1 MAPKDSAQCG
11 LASCLVFCVALTGG
25 TVATL
30 SSKVMFGFTT
40 TDSDGTEMVYQRP
53 LMQTLLMFLA
63 MALALPLYYGYLLYA
78 QEPFPNVPRSMW
90 FILAAPACTDLLGT
104 MFAMIGLLYVTVSVY
119 QLVRCFVIVFVAV
132 LKVTVLKSKLYGY
145 NWTGVVMNALAVVCV
160 SASALADPDVGSDAL
175 FGITCILFGCA
186 VMATQLVIEEKVMA
200 GDADMP
206 ETPPLVVVGM
216 EGLWG
221 TFIMLC
227 IIYPIAYV
235 MPGDDHGSYENLYE
249 SWVGLYNNKDLFR
262 VAFGYVAAITTYN
275 VAAIFVTKLLEAVW
289 RSILENFRPIAVW
302 GADLALFYVF
312 TKGTFGEQWLPSSW
326 LELCGLIVL
335 LLGTATYNG
344 NLRWS
349 CFDYSNLDQ
358 SEPVMPTPDRF
369 ASPLIRRTPKQRQ
382 GYAPVG
388 NVNVELAPSKP
399 KTMDDLPQS
408 YQSGSAFP

>member
-1 MAPKDSAQCG
+1 MPAKDTAQCG
-11 LASCLVFCVALTGG
+11 LASCLVFIVALSGG

-40 TDSDGTEMVYQRP
+40 TDSDGVEMAYQRP

-63 MALALPLYYGYLLYA
+63 MSLAMPLYYGYLFFA
-78 QEPFPNVPRSMW
+78 QEPFPHVPRKMW
-90 FILAAPACTDLLGT
+90 FILAAPACTDMLGT

-145 NWTGVVMNALAVVCV
+145 NWTGVIMNAMAVVCV
-160 SASALADPDVGSDAL
+160 SASALCDPDVGPDAL
-175 FGITCILFGCA
+175 FGITCIIFGCG

-200 GDADMP
+200 GDVYMP

-216 EGLWG
+216 EGVWG
-221 TFIMLC
+221 SLIMFLV
-227 IIYPIAYV
+227 IYPIAFL
-235 MPGDDHGSYENLYE
+235 MPGSDHGSYENLYE
-249 SWVGLYNNKDLFR
+249 SWIGLYNNKDLFR

-302 GADLALFYVF
+302 GADLALFYLF
-312 TKGTFGEQWLPSSW
+312 TGGAFGESWTKSSW
-326 LELCGLIVL
+326 LEFTGLLVL

-344 NLRWS
+344 NVRFP
-349 CFDYSNLDQ
+349 CFDYSHLDEQ
-358 SEPVMPTPDRF
+358 EPVMPTPDRF
-369 ASPLIRRTPKQRQ
+369 ASPLIRKTPTQRR
-382 GYAPVG
+382 GYDPL
-388 NVNVELAPSKP
+388 NHMHVELPAQTA
-399 KTMDDLPQS
+399 KTMDDLPQT
-408 YQSGSAFP
+408 YQSGSFA